1 MSRKKSL
8 ENIVKRQ
15 DNHVKHFD
23 PIDAISHHVVFLIFI
38 AIMFLM
44 GVFLF
49 FAASPGPDAA
59 TTYALYEFEPIT
71 IHKEIGESVSNFV
84 ENVRN
89 SENRPL
95 VLLILYT
102 FWIIIFGLINMV
114 LFERNVRK

>member
-23 PIDAISHHVVFLIFI
+23 PVEAISHHVVFLIFI
-38 AIMFLM
+38 SLMFLM
-44 GVFLF
+44 GVFMFLTS
-49 FAASPGPDAA
+49 APAPDAA

-71 IHKEIGESVSNFV
+71 IHKDIAEGVSNYV

-102 FWIIIFGLINMV
+102 FWIVIFGLINMV
-114 LFERNVRK
+114 LFERKVHK